1 MCAAKTFQKFETGL
15 VTDLLNRLKTAAFS
29 WPVSAIVS
37 SDRRRYRHG
46 DLLSSLLVLIV
57 VILRRWSSRSQRRHF
72 TYCDCVSL
80 PVELNSVRPIVRFV
94 IELWSFAVST
104 VRYCVA
110 LVLVFICRM
119 LNGSATSALQMTFN
133 LLLLVWLIYCDV
145 SRELEA
151 CWPRT
156 LNPTMPYH
164 TIVGCAAQ
172 WYWTGRTSVSD
183 RRTFPSCA
191 RPAADGWPLVVK
203 QLYVSQPG

>member
-1 MCAAKTFQKFETGL
+1 MARVCDCQFRPSSLSSWRSLVVVVGFNRCDLASLIVAVVATTFYIL
-15 VTDLLNRLKTAAFS
+15 WLC
-29 WPVSAIVS
+29 VSACWTELCPV
-37 SDRRRYRHG
+37 DR
-46 DLLSSLLVLIV
+46 S
-57 VILRRWSSRSQRRHF
+57 
-72 TYCDCVSL
+72 
-80 PVELNSVRPIVRFV
+80 V